1 MAADRPGIGTSARR
15 IGASLLR
22 LGRIRLELLS
32 LEVQEERDRITA
44 LMFWAVLSALTL
56 GFGLVFVALAVTV
69 LLWDTQRW
77 AVLGV
82 SAVVFCALAAYGL
95 WRVRGLSQGGAT
107 LFGTSIDELRRD
119 ADALDDRAR

>member
-32 LEVQEERDRITA
+32 LEVQEEKDRITA
-44 LMFWAVLSALTL
+44 LMFWAVLSALTV

-82 SAVVFCALAAYGL
+82 CALAFGALAAYGL
-95 WRVRGLSQGGAT
+95 WRVRCLSHGGAT